1 MLLYIHLPF
10 CKSKCAYCDFNSYA
24 CQSEALIFSYLT
36 ALNCELRYAG
46 SKFNNAKIDS
56 IYIGGGTP
64 SMLDIKDIE
73 RICKTVKEC
82 FALQDEC
89 ECTIECN
96 PESIDE
102 VKLARYRELGINR
115 ISIGV
120 QSLDDR
126 NLKSMGRLH
135 TAQMAIEKIN
145 LANNYFDNVSC
156 DLIIG
161 LPYDTADSV
170 KQEVSAL
177 SKLVK
182 HISMYELTIEPN
194 TPLAK
199 RIDEGKVLLPE
210 DDEVV
215 ELFDVAMSVAR
226 DNGLYRYEVSNF
238 AQDGYYSRHNYG
250 YWVRDEY
257 IGIGAGAHSLV
268 KTSDGKASLVHEIR
282 FSSPKDINAYIAGIN
297 CVRAFDD
304 VPRMDMNVL
313 NASDLINEEIML
325 GLRTTKGVRKDL
337 IIDKIT
343 PDIKDFFNI
352 GDEFVALNDRG
363 ISVMNSILV
372 KLMVF

>member
-1 MLLYIHLPF
+1 MLLYIHIPF

-46 SKFNNAKIDS
+46 SKFSNAKIDS
-56 IYIGGGTP
+56 VYIGGGTP
-64 SMLDIKDIE
+64 SMLEAKDIE

-82 FALQDEC
+82 FKLKDNC
-89 ECTIECN
+89 EYTIECN

-102 VKLARYRELGINR
+102 EKLVKYKEFGINR

-120 QSLDDR
+120 QSLEDR

-135 TAQMAIEKIN
+135 TAQMAIEKIQ

-161 LPYDTADSV
+161 LPYDTVENV
-170 KQEVSAL
+170 KEEVSIL

-182 HISMYELTIEPN
+182 HISMYELTIEQN

-199 RIDEGKVLLPE
+199 RIDEEKVLLPD
-210 DDEVV
+210 DDEMV

-226 DNGLYRYEVSNF
+226 DNGLHRYEVSNF
-238 AQDGYYSRHNYG
+238 ALDGYYSRHNYG
-250 YWVRDEY
+250 YWARDEY

-268 KTSDGKASLVHEIR
+268 KTSDGVIPLVHEIR

-297 CVRAFDD
+297 CVRSFDD

-313 NASDLINEEIML
+313 NDSDLINEEIML
-325 GLRTTKGVRKDL
+325 GLRTTKGVKKHL
-337 IIDKIT
+337 IMHKIT

-352 GDEFVALNDRG
+352 GDEYVSLNDRG